1 MRELRQD
8 WRDIFCGFRVAL
20 DVKKM
25 YLGFAGIVLSLVFL
39 LVLVRIG
46 EAAGMLQTVTS
57 AKLCQLMFRNPPSGW
72 ARLAQLGRDSLAVV
86 DGKECVFL
94 AVAGLGLAAIWGVF
108 AGAICRIAAV
118 EVARDERITMG
129 EALAFSR
136 SKVLSYVFSPVV
148 PLLVILVLV
157 ICNNLGGLAG
167 RIPLIG
173 SFFVALTGIGFPLAL
188 LAGFLITLLAIGAVF
203 GFPLMFPTI
212 SSEGTDAF
220 DAISRAFSYVYSRPW
235 RYIFYHIVAAVY
247 GAVICTFV
255 VVFAVFA
262 LQVAMDTVHCGMGET
277 LFGNPRV
284 LTENAYWL
292 SGSQASADATIGQLQ
307 SLDAQVGGVQRWL
320 LGWMKLWVGV
330 LVAGPVLGFLASY
343 RFTANSIIYLLMRK
357 AVDGTDM
364 TEVYVEEEEEDFA
377 VPPAA
382 PPTPA
387 PAEPAAPA
395 VEPAPAPVPKRK
407 RTTKK
412 KAKRTAKKAARKK
425 ATRKKATTKKTV
437 KKKTRKKKTT

>member
-8 WRDIFCGFRVAL
+8 WRDIFCSFRVAL

-25 YLGFAGIVLSLVFL
+25 YLGFAGIVLSLVLL
-39 LVLVRIG
+39 LVLVWVG
-46 EAAGMLQTVTS
+46 EEAGMLQTVTS
-57 AKLCQLMFRNPPSGW
+57 AKLCQLLFANPPSGW
-72 ARLAQLGRDSLAVV
+72 ARLAQLGQDSLTVV
-86 DGKECVFL
+86 DGKESVFL
-94 AVAGLGLAAIWGVF
+94 VVAGLGLAVIWGVF

-148 PLLVILVLV
+148 PLLAILGFV
-157 ICNNLGGLAG
+157 ICNNLGGLVG
-167 RIPLIG
+167 RIPMIG
-173 SFFVALTGIGFPLAL
+173 PFFVALTGIGFPLAL

-212 SSEGTDAF
+212 STEGTDAF

-247 GAVICTFV
+247 GAVVCTFV

-262 LQVAMDTVHCGMGET
+262 LQVAMGTVHCGMGEA

-292 SGSQASADATIGQLQ
+292 SGSQASAQATVGQLGMLEGQ
-307 SLDAQVGGVQRWL
+307 LGGVQQWL
-320 LGWMKLWVGV
+320 LVWMKLWVGI
-330 LVAGPVLGFLASY
+330 LVVGPVLGFVASY

-377 VPPAA
+377 IPPAA
-382 PPTPA
+382 PPAPAIAESA
-387 PAEPAAPA
+387 PAEPEAA
-395 VEPAPAPVPKRK
+395 PAPAPKVK
-407 RTTKK
+407 RTTRK
-412 KAKRTAKKAARKK
+412 KAKKTAKKA
-425 ATRKKATTKKTV
+425 TRKKTV
-437 KKKTRKKKTT
+437 KKKTRKKKKTT

>member
-8 WRDIFCGFRVAL
+8 WRDIFCSFRVAL

-25 YLGFAGIVLSLVFL
+25 YLGFAGIVLSLVLL
-39 LVLVRIG
+39 LVLVWIG
-46 EAAGMLQTVTS
+46 EEAGMLQTVTS
-57 AKLCQLMFRNPPSGW
+57 AKLCQLMFGNPPSGW
-72 ARLAQLGRDSLAVV
+72 ARLAQLGQDSLAAV
-86 DGKECVFL
+86 DGKESVFL
-94 AVAGLGLAAIWGVF
+94 VVAGLGLAVIWGVF

-148 PLLVILVLV
+148 PLLAILGFV
-157 ICNNLGGLAG
+157 ICNNLGGLVG
-167 RIPLIG
+167 RIPGIG
-173 SFFVALTGIGFPLAL
+173 SFFVALAGIGFPLAL

-212 SSEGTDAF
+212 STEGTDAF

-247 GAVICTFV
+247 GAVVCTFV

-262 LQVAMDTVHCGMGET
+262 LQVAMGTVHCGMGNE

-292 SGSQASADATIGQLQ
+292 AGSQASAEATVGQLQ
-307 SLDAQVGGVQRWL
+307 MLETQVGGMQQWL
-320 LGWMKLWVGV
+320 LVWMKLWVGI
-330 LVAGPVLGFLASY
+330 LVAGPVLGFVASY

-382 PPTPA
+382 QPA
-387 PAEPAAPA
+387 PALAESAPA
-395 VEPAPAPVPKRK
+395 ESEPAPAPVPKVK
-407 RTTKK
+407 R
-412 KAKRTAKKAARKK
+412 
-425 ATRKKATTKKTV
+425 ATRKKAKKTVKKATRKKTV
-437 KKKTRKKKTT
+437 KKKTRKKKKKTT